1 MIEWLSKKRSD
12 KKRREIK
19 EQELKKSLSKKLSEY
34 ECQNNEVKDDF
45 TELVL
50 NGKKLRVAK
59 EQITLTNGK
68 SDT

>member
-12 KKRREIK
+12 DKRKEIQ

-34 ECQNNEVKDDF
+34 ESQNNEAKDDF
-45 TELVL
+45 TELVV

-59 EQITLTNGK
+59 EQITLTSGK
-68 SDT
+68 PDK